1 MVDSDRNS
9 TELYG
14 DHFAADGCGVG
25 VGEPQMRIDGTRYL
39 GNYILKLQAMEWY
52 PGKFFNDAP
61 PETPYAVLLLNQPL
75 NVRAYEKV
83 VLHGTQSR
91 LSWKNY

>member
-14 DHFAADGCGVG
+14 DHFAGDGCGVG

-39 GNYILKLQAMEWY
+39 GNYISYKPWSGIQESSSTMRRRRHRTLCY
-52 PGKFFNDAP
+52 C
-61 PETPYAVLLLNQPL
+61 
-75 NVRAYEKV
+75 
-83 VLHGTQSR
+83 
-91 LSWKNY
+91 